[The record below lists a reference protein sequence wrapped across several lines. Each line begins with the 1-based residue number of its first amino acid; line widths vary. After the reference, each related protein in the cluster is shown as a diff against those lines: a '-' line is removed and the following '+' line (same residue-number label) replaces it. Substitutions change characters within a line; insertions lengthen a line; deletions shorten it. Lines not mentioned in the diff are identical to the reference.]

1 MSDQIKQTVLEL
13 VSSLKNLNVSGIP
26 EQWFEQTQRQQDPC
40 TPTIPPPSQAP
51 TAFFSTP
58 SPLSSS
64 ITTTSTE
71 GRQPAQLA
79 LSFANAKEQPR
90 SSSYR
95 YSPTL
100 SLNQVPST
108 PLPAEVSSLGWD
120 ELEAKAKACTKCRLC
135 ETRTNVVFGVGKRES
150 PLIAFVGE
158 GPGADEDRLG
168 EPFVGRA
175 GALLT
180 AAITKGL
187 GLQREDVYIGNVVKC
202 RPPQNRAPLPDEVSS
217 CTPYLY
223 RQLELLQPRVIITL
237 GQPAQLA
244 LSGVNIGI
252 TKLRGQWQSWNGIKL
267 MPTFHPA
274 YLLRNPSVK
283 RLFWED
289 LQAVMRELGLPVVK

>member
-1 MSDQIKQTVLEL
+1 MSDQIKQTVREL
-13 VSSLKNLNVSGIP
+13 VSSLKNLNISGIP

-40 TPTIPPPSQAP
+40 KPAIPPPCQAP
-51 TAFFSTP
+51 TASFSAS

-64 ITTTSTE
+64 ITISSTE
-71 GRQPAQLA
+71 VQQPAQLT
-79 LSFANAKEQPR
+79 LSFTNAKERPK
-90 SSSYR
+90 SSPYES
-95 YSPTL
+95 SPTP
-100 SLNQVPST
+100 SFSQVPST
-108 PLPAEVSSLGWD
+108 PLPSEVSFLGWE

-158 GPGADEDRLG
+158 GPGVDEDRLG
-168 EPFVGRA
+168 EPFVGKA

-187 GLQREDVYIGNVVKC
+187 GLKRENIYIGNVVKC

-244 LSGVNIGI
+244 LSGVKIGI

-289 LQAVMRELGLPVVK
+289 LQAVMRELGLPDVK